1 MEVVIRP
8 NAEVATELVARVIA
22 KELRDNPRLVIGL
35 ATGRTM
41 EAVYARLV
49 RMHRE
54 EDLDFTACHTFNL
67 DEYVGLPGSHRNSY
81 RHYMNH
87 NLFLNVNVDLRNT
100 HLPEGAAADAE
111 AECQRYEKLIAQCGG
126 IDLQLLGIGLAGHLG
141 FNEPVS
147 SLRSRTRIK
156 VLSPVTRA
164 QNEAL
169 FAPPNEMPRRAI
181 TMGVGTILEARHC
194 LLLATGGDKADIVA
208 RAVEGPVTSM
218 ISATALQF
226 HPNCTVVLDEASASR
241 LQEAD
246 YYRWIF
252 ENEPQWQPFR
262 DGFNA
267 PSLDTRPTK
276 PRRPKKEIV
285 PVLDRAG
292 LNSNR

>member
-8 NAEVATELVARVIA
+8 NAEAATDLVARVIA
-22 KELRDNPRLVIGL
+22 SELRSNPCLVIGL

-49 RMHRE
+49 KMHRE
-54 EDLDFTACHTFNL
+54 EGLDFSACRTFNL

-87 NLFLNVNVDLRNT
+87 NLFLNVNVDLANT
-100 HLPEGAAADAE
+100 HLPEGAAADIE
-111 AECQRYEKLIAQCGG
+111 AECQRYEKLIARCGG

-169 FAPPNEMPRRAI
+169 FTPPDEMPRRAI
-181 TMGVGTILEARHC
+181 TMGVGTILDARRC

-208 RAVEGPVTSM
+208 RAIEGPVTSM

-226 HPNCTVVLDEASASR
+226 HPYCTVVLDETAASR

-262 DGFNA
+262 NGSDTSRLDGHIIK
-267 PSLDTRPTK
+267 SG
-276 PRRPKKEIV
+276 RRKREIV
-285 PVLDRAG
+285 SA
-292 LNSNR
+292 LNSA

>member
-8 NAEVATELVARVIA
+8 NAETATELVAQVISR
-22 KELRDNPRLVIGL
+22 ELRDNPRLVMGL

-49 RMHRE
+49 QMHRRE
-54 EDLDFTACHTFNL
+54 GLDFSVCHTFNL
-67 DEYVGLPGSHRNSY
+67 DEYVGLAGSHRNSY

-100 HLPEGAAADAE
+100 HLPDGAAADIE
-111 AECQRYEKLIAQCGG
+111 AECERYERLIAECGG
-126 IDLQLLGIGLAGHLG
+126 VDLQLLGIGLAGHLG
-141 FNEPVS
+141 FNEPAS

-164 QNEAL
+164 QNEPL
-169 FAPPNEMPRRAI
+169 FVPPHEMPRRAI
-181 TMGVGTILEARHC
+181 TMGVGTILDARRC
-194 LLLATGGDKADIVA
+194 LLLATGEDKAEIVA
-208 RAVEGPVTSM
+208 RAIEGPVTSM

-226 HPNCTVVLDEASASR
+226 HPHCTAVLDEAAAGR

-252 ENEPQWQPFR
+252 ENEPQWQSYRNGSNSPGL
-262 DGFNA
+262 DGH
-267 PSLDTRPTK
+267 PVK
-276 PRRPKKEIV
+276 PRRRKKEIAT
-285 PVLDRAG
+285 VLGGA
-292 LNSNR
+292 